1 LLTLLTSGQE
11 RGHVL
16 VLLPQS
22 IKRNPVLVSFSRHW
36 TQRQIYYLKR
46 FGKLEKFWGEP
57 ETDDF
62 IIYLFIGLF
71 AISWATPVAYGDFQ
85 ARGRIRAV
93 AAGLHQSHSNAGS
106 EPRLQPTPQLTAMPD
121 PQPTEQVQ
129 GPNP

>member
-1 LLTLLTSGQE
+1 MLTLLTSGQE

-62 IIYLFIGLF
+62 IIYLFIYLLVFLPFLGPLPWPMEIF
-71 AISWATPVAYGDFQ
+71 RLGVE
-85 ARGRIRAV
+85 
-93 AAGLHQSHSNAGS
+93 S
-106 EPRLQPTPQLTAMPD
+106 EL
-121 PQPTEQVQ
+121 
-129 GPNP
+129 